1 MGTTEPGDEVVG
13 GFSRRRFI
21 RTAGAVAGA

>member
-1 MGTTEPGDEVVG
+1 MGTSEPGEEGVG